1 MQKKKS
7 IGSVMSQYFI
17 IIIFIAVVVMFAV
30 LNANFLSA
38 QNIIVILKQTSIIG
52 IASFGMMFVI
62 ISGGFD
68 MSVGSTMAF
77 AGIIAALLG
86 NGDYPIFVPLI
97 AALAGGTIV
106 GLINGIGVAKGH
118 VPAFIMTLGTMQAA
132 RVAGI
137 NTVKNKIAVF
147 TIMGLLAGF
156 CGFLM
161 TSRTTVGQPT
171 AADGYE
177 MDAIAACVI
186 GGVSMSGSIGK
197 PWGVIVGAF
206 LITVITNGLDSIGV
220 NSSWQKVVKG
230 IIIIIAVLIDMK
242 GKVRKK

>member
-1 MQKKKS
+1 MQKKKV

-137 NTVKNKIAVF
+137 NTVKTKS
-147 TIMGLLAGF
+147 LYSQSWD
-156 CGFLM
+156 FLPV
-161 TSRTTVGQPT
+161 SVG
-171 AADGYE
+171 
-177 MDAIAACVI
+177 
-186 GGVSMSGSIGK
+186 
-197 PWGVIVGAF
+197 
-206 LITVITNGLDSIGV
+206 
-220 NSSWQKVVKG
+220 SS
-230 IIIIIAVLIDMK
+230 
-242 GKVRKK
+242 